1 MELKTLIRDVP
12 DFPKPGIMFRDIT
25 PLLGDAAGFRAT
37 INRFLGRFAEVTV
50 DKVAGIESRGFLF
63 GPVLAYQLGAG
74 FVPIRKPRKLPSGTL
89 REEYALEYGI
99 DAMEM
104 HFDAIRPGERVL
116 IVDDL
121 IATGGTALAS
131 TRLVERGGGKVVG
144 LGFIV
149 ELAALGG
156 RSKLSGYSV
165 DSLIVY

>member
-1 MELKTLIRDVP
+1 MDLKSLIRDVP
-12 DFPKPGIMFRDIT
+12 DFPKPGILFRDIT
-25 PLLGDAAGFRAT
+25 PLLGNPDGFRAT
-37 INRFLGRFAEVTV
+37 INRFLGRFADLTV

-74 FVPIRKPRKLPSGTL
+74 FVPIRKPRKLPAGTI
-89 REEYALEYGI
+89 REEYALEYGV

-104 HFDAIRPGERVL
+104 HADAIRPGERVL

-131 TRLVERGGGKVVG
+131 TKLVERAGGTVVG

-149 ELAALGG
+149 ELTGLEG
-156 RSKLSGYSV
+156 RKRLDGHKV
-165 DSLIVY
+165 TSLIVY